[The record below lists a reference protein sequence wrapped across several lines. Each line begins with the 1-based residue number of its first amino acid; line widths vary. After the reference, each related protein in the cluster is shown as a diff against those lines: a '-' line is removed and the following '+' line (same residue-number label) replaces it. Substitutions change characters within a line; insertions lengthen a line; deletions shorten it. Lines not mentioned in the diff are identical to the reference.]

1 MKAMNKDKQ
10 LKLSFEIIIKQ
21 NELISLLTSEI
32 EKMKSNNNLSETE
45 ERDKSCINKLLNEL
59 VANQD
64 IELKT
69 PQEKVSDY
77 LVKNLGKGECCFYS
91 IKDLIEKLSKSM
103 DAKDIRFLA
112 TLLDK
117 EKEIIFFVGK
127 FIKGEKKQLEIF
139 IDSLKNKSETK
150 KQVSDEKELSEIPE
164 VSKEQKSNF
173 RKSNWITLEEA
184 LKFAVETKRKGYLK
198 CKDCGNEYTRD
209 KFNTHY
215 RIHLNDKQRN
225 IKVENEK
232 SEDTMPKISDWH
244 KERYKWNAKTKKFC
258 CLICKQHF
266 KVNGTGTH
274 WWGHLNKKETT
285 LPCQNARK
293 ENNHE

>member
-173 RKSNWITLEEA
+173 RKSN
-184 LKFAVETKRKGYLK
+184 
-198 CKDCGNEYTRD
+198 
-209 KFNTHY
+209 
-215 RIHLNDKQRN
+215 
-225 IKVENEK
+225 
-232 SEDTMPKISDWH
+232 
-244 KERYKWNAKTKKFC
+244 
-258 CLICKQHF
+258 
-266 KVNGTGTH
+266 
-274 WWGHLNKKETT
+274 
-285 LPCQNARK
+285 
-293 ENNHE
+293 